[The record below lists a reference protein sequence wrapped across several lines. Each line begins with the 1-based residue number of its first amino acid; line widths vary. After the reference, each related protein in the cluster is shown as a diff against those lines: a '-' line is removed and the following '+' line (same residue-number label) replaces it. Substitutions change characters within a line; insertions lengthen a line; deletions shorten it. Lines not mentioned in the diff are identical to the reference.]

1 MIDGEV
7 RTMIY
12 GLIVIGIIFIFVW
25 FLTRHFI
32 LKQEINKVRKQLAL
46 YNKREADK
54 KIDISLFDEDLEN
67 LVIEINK
74 LIDLHVAENRK
85 RVNLELEHKQAVA
98 NMSHDLRTPLTSIQG
113 YIQMA
118 VKDNISIEERKEL
131 LAIASERAKRLEA
144 LLRDFFE
151 LSVIESN
158 DYELTIEKVNL
169 RETTVEVL
177 MSFYDRFQEKNL
189 QPSIN
194 IPEKEVIV
202 SADQSA
208 VVRVLENLLSN
219 AINHAD
225 GEVSIRLE
233 EDANFAELIIQNN
246 AFALTELDVD
256 HLFDR
261 YYMADQSRSRT
272 STGLGLSIV
281 KSLMEKMNGSI
292 SAYLH
297 DGELS
302 IVCRWEKTHQN

>member
-1 MIDGEV
+1 
-7 RTMIY
+7 MIY

-189 QPSIN
+189 QPSIY